1 MNPRAFGG
9 PNDGDL
15 DPQTAK
21 RGLGVAIFLFV
32 IFVVGS
38 SATYVVQPGTRG
50 VAVTLGT
57 VAPDFKPEGFG
68 LKKPFLTTIHPISI
82 RQRTRP
88 MPAECYSSDLQQ
100 VKMEVHV
107 LYRIPETSVVKIFQ
121 EYAGEPF
128 DNLIAPRV
136 QEALKEVAATQSAE
150 QIVKRRED
158 IKTRAL
164 ELARRKIGAEFLI
177 VTDLVIYNL
186 ALSSEL
192 ETAIEMKMVQEQEAE
207 KAKFTQL
214 KAQIEADTAIIR
226 AKGEA
231 EAIQVRGAALRA
243 TPDFI
248 KLQILQN
255 WNGRSPLVVG
265 GGDSNVMLSLEELSR
280 RAPAPTPA
288 APPRGM
294 QAPRA
299 PTPPQKN
306 R

>member
-9 PNDGDL
+9 ERDGDI
-15 DPQTAK
+15 DPRAIK
-21 RGLGVAIFLFV
+21 RMVGIAILLFV
-32 IFVVGS
+32 IVILAS
-38 SATYVVQPGTRG
+38 SATYVVQPGSRG

-57 VAPDFKPEGFG
+57 VSPEFKPEGFG
-68 LKKPFLTTIHPISI
+68 LKKPFITQIQPISI

-107 LYRIPETSVVKIFQ
+107 LYRVPEHSVVKIFQ

-150 QIVKRRED
+150 QIVKKREE

-164 ELARRKIGAEFLI
+164 ELARRKIGAEFLV

-186 ALSSEL
+186 ALSPEL

-231 EAIQVRGAALRA
+231 EAIQVRGTALRA

-265 GGDSNVMLSLEELSR
+265 GSGSGVMLSLEEHSR
-280 RAPAPTPA
+280 RAAPPAVVPPRPRPNPAPATPA
-288 APPRGM
+288 PKSR
-294 QAPRA
+294 
-299 PTPPQKN
+299 
-306 R
+306 

>member
-1 MNPRAFGG
+1 MNQREYDAAEGIEVDPRAVKRLFG
-9 PNDGDL
+9 
-15 DPQTAK
+15 
-21 RGLGVAIFLFV
+21 VIIF
-32 IFVVGS
+32 IFVAAVLAG
-38 SATYVVQPGTRG
+38 SATYVIQPGTRG

-57 VAPDFKPEGFG
+57 VSPDFKPEGFG
-68 LKKPFLTTIHPISI
+68 LKQPFLTHIHRISV
-82 RQRTRP
+82 RQQTRP

-107 LYRIPETSVVKIFQ
+107 LYRVPEHSVVKIFQ

-150 QIVKRRED
+150 QIVKRREE
-158 IKTRAL
+158 IKSRAL
-164 ELARRKIGAEFLI
+164 ELARRKIGADFLI

-186 ALSSEL
+186 ALSAEL
-192 ETAIEMKMVQEQEAE
+192 ESAIEMKMVQEQEAE

-231 EAIQVRGAALRA
+231 EAIQVRGTALRA
-243 TPDFI
+243 NPDFI

-265 GGDSNVMLSLEELSR
+265 GGGNVMLSLEDLSR
-280 RAPAPTPA
+280 RSGTAPAPAVRAPAPA
-288 APPRGM
+288 APRG
-294 QAPRA
+294 R
-299 PTPPQKN
+299 
-306 R
+306 

>member
-1 MNPRAFGG
+1 MTPRAFGG
-9 PNDGDL
+9 ARDGDV
-15 DPQTAK
+15 DP
-21 RGLGVAIFLFV
+21 VAIKRLVGISILLFAL
-32 IFVVGS
+32 VVLVS
-38 SATYVVQPGTRG
+38 SATYVVQPGSRG

-57 VAPDFKPEGFG
+57 VSPDFKPEGFG
-68 LKKPFLTTIHPISI
+68 LKQPFITHIQPISI
-82 RQRTRP
+82 RQQTRP

-107 LYRIPETSVVKIFQ
+107 LYRVPEHSVVKIFQ

-128 DNLIAPRV
+128 DTLIAPRV

-150 QIVKRRED
+150 QIVKRREE

-164 ELARRKIGAEFLI
+164 ELARRKIGAEFLV

-186 ALSSEL
+186 SLSSEL

-265 GGDSNVMLSLEELSR
+265 GGGSNVLLSLDELSR
-280 RAPAPTPA
+280 QAAPNPTNVTPRAKAPAASSPKG
-288 APPRGM
+288 R
-294 QAPRA
+294 
-299 PTPPQKN
+299 
-306 R
+306 

>member
-1 MNPRAFGG
+1 MNPRFDRAR
-9 PNDGDL
+9 DGEL
-15 DPQTAK
+15 DPRLIK
-21 RGLGVAIFLFV
+21 RIVGGAILVFAV
-32 IFVVGS
+32 IILAS

-57 VAPDFKPEGFG
+57 VSPGFKPEGFG
-68 LKKPFLTTIHPISI
+68 LKQPFVTHIYPISI
-82 RQRTRP
+82 RQQTRP

-107 LYRIPETSVVKIFQ
+107 LYRIPEHSVVKIFQ

-150 QIVKRRED
+150 QIVKRREE

-164 ELARRKIGAEFLI
+164 DLARRKIGAEFLV

-186 ALSSEL
+186 ALSAEL

-265 GGDSNVMLSLEELSR
+265 GGGAGVLLSLEDLQR
-280 RAPAPTPA
+280 RAAPAPAGPA
-288 APPRGM
+288 TARPNPPNV
-294 QAPRA
+294 
-299 PTPPQKN
+299 PPKS

>member
-1 MNPRAFGG
+1 MNPRGFGG
-9 PNDGDL
+9 ARDGEL
-15 DPQTAK
+15 DPRVIK
-21 RGLGVAIFLFV
+21 RMVGVAILLFAV
-32 IFVVGS
+32 TVLA
-38 SATYVVQPGTRG
+38 SAGTYVVQPGNRG

-57 VAPDFKPEGFG
+57 VSPGFKPEGFG
-68 LKKPFLTTIHPISI
+68 LKKPFITHVHPISI
-82 RQRTRP
+82 RQQTRP

-107 LYRIPETSVVKIFQ
+107 LYRIPEHSVVKIFQ

-150 QIVKRRED
+150 QIVKRREE

-177 VTDLVIYNL
+177 VVDLVIFNL

-231 EAIQVRGAALRA
+231 EAIQVRGAALSA

-265 GGDSNVMLSLEELSR
+265 GGGSGVLLSLEELSK
-280 RAPAPTPA
+280 RAAPAAPASAPVRPNPSPAPT
-288 APPRGM
+288 RS
-294 QAPRA
+294 R
-299 PTPPQKN
+299 
-306 R
+306 

>member
-1 MNPRAFGG
+1 MNAREFGG
-9 PNDGDL
+9 ARDGDI
-15 DPQTAK
+15 DPEVVK
-21 RGLGVAIFLFV
+21 RLFGGVIIIFAVAVLAA
-32 IFVVGS
+32 
-38 SATYVVQPGTRG
+38 SASYVVQPGFRG

-57 VAPDFKPEGFG
+57 VSPEFKPEGFG
-68 LKKPFLTTIHPISI
+68 FRKPFLTHIQQMPI
-82 RQRTRP
+82 RQQTRP

-100 VKMEVHV
+100 VKREVHV
-107 LYRIPETSVVKIFQ
+107 LYRVPEHSVVKIFQ

-150 QIVKRRED
+150 QIVKRREE

-164 ELARRKIGAEFLI
+164 DLARKKIGSDFLV
-177 VTDLVIYNL
+177 VTDLVIFNL
-186 ALSSEL
+186 ALSPEL

-231 EAIQVRGAALRA
+231 EAIQVRGMALRA
-243 TPDFI
+243 NPDFI

-265 GGDSNVMLSLEELSR
+265 GGGSGVMLSLESLTRQAEAAAR
-280 RAPAPTPA
+280 PKPPAPVPA
-288 APPRGM
+288 T
-294 QAPRA
+294 APR
-299 PTPPQKN
+299 P

>member
-1 MNPRAFGG
+1 MSQQQFGG
-9 PNDGDL
+9 SRDGEADARAL
-15 DPQTAK
+15 K
-21 RGLGVAIFLFV
+21 RLIGVLILIFAAIIL
-32 IFVVGS
+32 GS

-57 VAPDFKPEGFG
+57 VDPEFRPEGFG
-68 LKKPFLTTIHPISI
+68 FKKPFLTHILPISV
-82 RQRTRP
+82 RQQTRP

-107 LYRIPETSVVKIFQ
+107 LYRVPERSVVKIFQ

-150 QIVKRRED
+150 QIVKRREE

-164 ELARRKIGAEFLI
+164 ELARRKIGTDFLE
-177 VTDLVIYNL
+177 VADLVIFNL

-192 ETAIEMKMVQEQEAE
+192 ESAIELKMVQEQEAE

-214 KAQIEADTAIIR
+214 KAKIEADTAIIR

-231 EAIQVRGAALRA
+231 EAISVRGTALRA
-243 TPDFI
+243 NPDFI

-265 GGDSNVMLSLEELSR
+265 GSSGNILMSLEDLAR
-280 RAPAPTPA
+280 RAAPA
-288 APPRGM
+288 AARPATNR
-294 QAPRA
+294 
-299 PTPPQKN
+299 TP
-306 R
+306 

>member
-1 MNPRAFGG
+1 MNAREFGG
-9 PNDGDL
+9 ARDGDI
-15 DPQTAK
+15 DPEIVK
-21 RGLGVAIFLFV
+21 RLIGGVIIIFA
-32 IFVVGS
+32 VVVLAA
-38 SATYVVQPGTRG
+38 SASYVVQPGFRG

-57 VAPDFKPEGFG
+57 VSPEFKPEGFG
-68 LKKPFLTTIHPISI
+68 FRKPFLTHIQQISI
-82 RQRTRP
+82 RQQTRP

-107 LYRIPETSVVKIFQ
+107 LYRVPEHSVVKIFQ

-150 QIVKRRED
+150 QIVKRREE

-164 ELARRKIGAEFLI
+164 DLARKKIGSDFLV
-177 VTDLVIYNL
+177 VTDLVIFKL
-186 ALSSEL
+186 ALSPEL

-231 EAIQVRGAALRA
+231 EAIQVRGMALRA
-243 TPDFI
+243 NPDFI

-265 GGDSNVMLSLEELSR
+265 GGGSGVMLSLESLTRQAEAAAR
-280 RAPAPTPA
+280 PKPPAPVPA
-288 APPRGM
+288 T
-294 QAPRA
+294 APR
-299 PTPPQKN
+299 P

>member
-1 MNPRAFGG
+1 MKPRELGG
-9 PNDGDL
+9 SRDGEESPRL
-15 DPQTAK
+15 VK
-21 RGLGVAIFLFV
+21 RLIGGALLLFAV
-32 IFVVGS
+32 IVLAS
-38 SATYVVQPGTRG
+38 SVTYVVQPGTRG

-57 VAPDFKPEGFG
+57 VSPEFKPEGFG
-68 LKKPFLTTIHPISI
+68 FKQPFVTHIQPISI
-82 RQRTRP
+82 RQQTRP

-107 LYRIPETSVVKIFQ
+107 LYRIPEHSVVKIFQ

-150 QIVKRRED
+150 QIVKRREE

-164 ELARRKIGAEFLI
+164 DLARRKIGAEFLI

-186 ALSSEL
+186 ALSAEL
-192 ETAIEMKMVQEQEAE
+192 ETAIELKMVQEQEAE
-207 KAKFTQL
+207 KAKFTQM

-265 GGDSNVMLSLEELSR
+265 GGGSNLLMSLEELTR
-280 RAPAPTPA
+280 RA
-288 APPRGM
+288 APPT
-294 QAPRA
+294 APASPRPAATTA
-299 PTPPQKN
+299 PPKA